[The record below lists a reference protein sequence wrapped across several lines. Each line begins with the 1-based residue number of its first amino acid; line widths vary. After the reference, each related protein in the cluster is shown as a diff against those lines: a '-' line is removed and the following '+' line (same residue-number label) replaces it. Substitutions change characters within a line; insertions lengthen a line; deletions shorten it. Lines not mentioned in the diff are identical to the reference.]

1 MAITQPKQPAK
12 AETFTDKAPDAKPTY
27 RFKGKRRPI
36 AMTLPPEIVDGMARV
51 AARRDHSRA
60 KIEIVLRE
68 SGPPP
73 WCPACGSR
81 EAGAG

>member
-1 MAITQPKQPAK
+1 MAITQPKQSAK

-60 KIEIVLRE
+60 KMIEIVLRDFL
-68 SGPPP
+68 
-73 WCPACGSR
+73 R
-81 EAGAG
+81 EQGEAA